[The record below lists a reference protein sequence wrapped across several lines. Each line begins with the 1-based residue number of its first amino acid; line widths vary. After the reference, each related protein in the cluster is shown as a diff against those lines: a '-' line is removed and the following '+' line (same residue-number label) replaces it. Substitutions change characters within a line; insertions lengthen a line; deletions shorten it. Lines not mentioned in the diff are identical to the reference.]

1 MSLSQKEG
9 NVTLTR
15 KRNLSPGVAA
25 TRRGRSVLVGAL
37 AALLVAACQTGDA
50 GTPGVSALPPSLDAG
65 GAVTNDPPAATSGTV
80 ATTASPSLSIAP
92 ATPRAEPVDPRAD
105 GLDLVFG
112 EFAIT
117 LEAAV
122 IRPGPVTLVVHNA
135 GNLTHGLEMK
145 LHGGGSGK
153 DREEIETRTFRSGET
168 LRVEADLPPGVYEV
182 ECYVGDHDSR
192 GMRTSLE
199 VREDAPLVTSG
210 PGTGAP
216 DTVRIVQFAFVPV
229 SLEVSVGTRVS
240 WVNDDP
246 APHTVTADAGAFDS
260 GQLDPGGT
268 FTVVLDRP
276 GMFTYHCEIHPTM
289 VGAVVVD

>member
-1 MSLSQKEG
+1 M
-9 NVTLTR
+9 TLIQNR
-15 KRNLSPGVAA
+15 DLSPGVAA
-25 TRRGRSVLVGAL
+25 TRRGRSALVGAL
-37 AALLVAACQTGDA
+37 VALLVAACQAGDI
-50 GTPGVSALPPSLDAG
+50 GTTSVSTLQPSLDAG
-65 GAVTNDPPAATSGTV
+65 GAATSDPPAATSGTV
-80 ATTASPSLSIAP
+80 ATTASPSLAIAS

-105 GLDLVFG
+105 GLDVVFG

-117 LEAAV
+117 LEATV
-122 IRPGPVTLVVHNA
+122 IRPGPVTLVVYNA

-153 DREEIETRTFRSGET
+153 DREEIETRTFESGET

-199 VREDAPLVTSG
+199 VREDAPLIAPG
-210 PGTGAP
+210 PGTSAP

-246 APHTVTADAGAFDS
+246 APHTVTADGGAFDS
-260 GQLDPGGT
+260 RQLDRGGT
-268 FTVVLDRP
+268 FSFVLDRP